1 MAMKSKQ
8 IGSILIHQVIELG
21 TMPLAPTGIFA
32 DCTPDMLAR
41 GREWLD
47 HRFIAPDSDLIYLS
61 MHSFVVQ
68 SGGRNI
74 LIDTCHGNDKQ
85 RPGDGPLSYYHQLD
99 TDYLGNL
106 ARVGL
111 KPEDID
117 IVLCTHLHFDHVGWN
132 TRLDNGRWVPTF
144 PNARYLMARV
154 DFDHFRDAAPDGH
167 DAMHIPSFNDS
178 VLPVVAA
185 GQVDFVEL
193 DRLGDH
199 DLGPGLSL
207 ESAPG
212 HTMGSIV
219 LHARNE
225 HGGAMFT
232 GDVWHHPLQLAEP
245 SLTIFVEQDVAM
257 GQKTRRRLIDRHADT
272 DTLLMAAHFPA
283 PTAGRIVSHGDG
295 FRFQLAPE

>member
-1 MAMKSKQ
+1 MAMKTKQ
-8 IGSILIHQVIELG
+8 IGSILVHQVVEMASLPISANA
-21 TMPLAPTGIFA
+21 MFA
-32 DCTPDMLAR
+32 DCTADMLSW

-47 HRFIAPDSDLIYLS
+47 QRFIAPDSDQIYLS
-61 MHSFVVQ
+61 MHSFVVR

-85 RPGDGPLSYYHQLD
+85 RDGAMAYYHNLH

-106 ARVGL
+106 ALHGL

-117 IVLCTHLHFDHVGWN
+117 FVLCTHLHFDHVGWN
-132 TRLDNGRWVPTF
+132 TRLENGRWVPTF

-154 DFDHFRDAAPDGH
+154 DFDHFGAAPPDGH

-178 VLPVVAA
+178 VLPVVEA
-185 GQVDFVEL
+185 GQVDFVHL

-199 DLGPGLSL
+199 DLGPDLWL

-225 HGGAMFT
+225 AGAAMFT

-245 SLTIFVEQDVAM
+245 SLSIFVEQDVAL
-257 GQKTRRRLIDRHADT
+257 GRATRNGLIDRHADT
-272 DTLLMAAHFPA
+272 DTLVMAAHFPS
-283 PTAGRIVSHGDG
+283 PTAGRIVSHKDG

>member
-1 MAMKSKQ
+1 MVMKTKQ
-8 IGSILIHQVIELG
+8 IGSILIHQVVEMG
-21 TMPLAPTGIFA
+21 NLALAASSIFME
-32 DCTPDMLAR
+32 CRPEMLAR

-47 HRFIAPDSDLIYLS
+47 HRFIARDSDDIYLS

-74 LIDTCHGNDKQ
+74 LVDTCHGNDKK
-85 RPGDGPLSYYHQLD
+85 REGAFAYYNELH

-106 ARVGL
+106 ALYGL

-117 IVLCTHLHFDHVGWN
+117 IVLCTHLHFDHIGWN
-132 TRLDNGRWVPTF
+132 TRLENGRWVPTF

-154 DFDHFRDAAPDGH
+154 DFEHFGNAAPNGH
-167 DAMHIPSFNDS
+167 DAMHIPSYNDS
-178 VLPVVAA
+178 VLPVFEA

-193 DRLGDH
+193 DHLADH

-212 HTMGSIV
+212 HTAGSIV

-225 HGGAMFT
+225 AGGALFT

-257 GQKTRRRLIDRHADT
+257 GRATRGRLIDRHCDT
-272 DTLLMAAHFPA
+272 DTLVMAAHFPS
-283 PTAGRIVSHGDG
+283 PTAGRIVSHADG
-295 FRFQLAPE
+295 FRFQLAE